1 MIAGETRLVRVA
13 LQFLTRL
20 PVGKIDAFDASEIAR
35 AAKYFPLAGGIIG
48 AISAAALLASAIVL
62 PQPVPIVVALAAAVF
77 ITGALHEDGLAD
89 SADGL
94 FGGTTPERRLE
105 IMKDSRIGTFG
116 ILALLI
122 ALGFKAAALIPLDPM
137 SAART
142 LVVAHAGARL
152 AAVAAM
158 WALPYAGDPALA
170 KSGPLATAVTSPEL
184 AIACMIAVAIAVTC
198 LTPATL
204 IAGFIAGL
212 LAAACVTIVA
222 KRRIGGITGDVLGAT
237 EQAFEAAFLVAASA
251 VIAGPG

>member
-1 MIAGETRLVRVA
+1 MIAGEARLVRVA
-13 LQFLTRL
+13 LLFLTRL
-20 PVGKIDAFDASEIAR
+20 PAGKIDTFEPASIAR
-35 AAKYFPLAGGIIG
+35 AAKFFPLIGGLVG

-62 PQPVPIVVALAAAVF
+62 PQPIPVVVGLAAAAL

-89 SADGL
+89 TADGL

-116 ILALLI
+116 VLVLLI
-122 ALGFKAAALIPLDPM
+122 AIAFKAAALIPLDPM

-158 WALPYAGDPALA
+158 WALPYAGDPTVA
-170 KSGPLATAVTSPEL
+170 KSGPLATAVRSSEL
-184 AIACMIAVAIAVTC
+184 GIATVFTGAIGFACLA
-198 LTPATL
+198 PATL

-212 LAAACVTIVA
+212 LAAACVTILA

-237 EQAFEAAFLVAASA
+237 EQTFEAAFLVAASA